1 LGNPAWHQQ
10 IKGWINSIF
19 DAFSNAASRIK
30 NFAMETFGSLQIPAA
45 PIMLNPDLQPGKTI
59 PSIGSLAAP
68 PAPAD
73 NRQITNTITVPV
85 TINATV
91 TNTTPQGIAGAGQ
104 SVGNEVKKAL
114 SDGGQ

>member
-1 LGNPAWHQQ
+1 
-10 IKGWINSIF
+10 
-19 DAFSNAASRIK
+19 
-30 NFAMETFGSLQIPAA
+30 
-45 PIMLNPDLQPGKTI
+45 MLNPDLQPGKTI

-68 PAPAD
+68 PPAD

-91 TNTTPQGIAGAGQ
+91 TNTTPQGIAGAVAGAGQ